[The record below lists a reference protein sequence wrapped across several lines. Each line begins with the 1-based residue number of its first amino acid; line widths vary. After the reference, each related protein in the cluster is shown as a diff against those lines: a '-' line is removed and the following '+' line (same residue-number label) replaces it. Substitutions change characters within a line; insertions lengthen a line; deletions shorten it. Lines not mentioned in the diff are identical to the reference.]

1 METVGLGFH
10 FEDLPVGRRF
20 RTIGRTVTEAD
31 ITNFVNCTGMVE
43 VLFTNT
49 EFLREE
55 SDIKQRLAPAA
66 LSYCFAEGLLVQATM
81 QHTGFAFLHME
92 LNVEQPV
99 FAGDTIHVECEVIEA
114 RLSRNRPGP
123 RAGAHAQPGG
133 EAGRHGGADLHAAA
147 DDQVPRLGSA
157 LAQLRIQHVPQRVA
171 EQAHAEHRQR
181 DREAREDRDPRRGRG
196 VFLGTSL

>member
-1 METVGLGFH
+1 MEVVGLGFY
-10 FEDLPVGRRF
+10 FEDLPIGRRF

-31 ITNFVNCTGMVE
+31 IVNFVNCTGMVE

-55 SDIKQRLAPAA
+55 SDIKNRLAPAA

-92 LNVEQPV
+92 MNVENPV

-114 RLSRNRPGP
+114 RLSKSRPGRGLVRTRNRVVN
-123 RAGAHAQPGG
+123 Q
-133 EAGRHGGADLHAAA
+133 HGKLV
-147 DDQVPRLGSA
+147 QTYTP
-157 LAQLRIQHVPQRVA
+157 LRMVKC
-171 EQAHAEHRQR
+171 
-181 DREAREDRDPRRGRG
+181 REG
-196 VFLGTSL
+196 